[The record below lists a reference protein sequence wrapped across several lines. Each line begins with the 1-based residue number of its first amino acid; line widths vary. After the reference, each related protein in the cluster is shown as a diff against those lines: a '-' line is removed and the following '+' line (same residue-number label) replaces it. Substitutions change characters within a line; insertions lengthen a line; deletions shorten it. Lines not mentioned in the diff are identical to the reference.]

1 MEERYGKKAG
11 IGQSGNSLVLLL
23 AILVIVFCVFT
34 FIQLAFKLT
43 STDPVAAGNSYYKG
57 IFDWFR
63 LPSNLET
70 LLTRPWTVFTYMF
83 LHDGVFHLI
92 GNLIWLWVFGYILQD
107 LAGGKT
113 IIPLFIY
120 GGLAGGVL
128 FLISMHL
135 FPGLKEAAAITTL
148 EGASAGVMAIAIA
161 ITILAPNY
169 RFFPM
174 INGGIP
180 LWVITII
187 FVVIDFA
194 MVAKDI
200 NTGGHISHIGGA
212 AFGWL
217 FMWQMRKGKDWSTGM
232 SNFFNWVN
240 NLFNPEK
247 KELKKVAKEEYFY
260 KTTGTQPYKKVP
272 NLTQKR
278 IDAILDKIG
287 EKGYHQ
293 LTEEEKQILKRA
305 AEDENL

>member
-1 MEERYGKKAG
+1 MEERYAKKAG
-11 IGQSGNSLVLLL
+11 IGQRGNTLVLLL

-34 FIQLAFKLT
+34 FIQLSMRLT
-43 STDPVAAGNSYYKG
+43 STDGAVSNNSYYKG

-63 LPSNLET
+63 LPSNFET
-70 LLTRPWTVFTYMF
+70 LLSRPWTLLTYMF
-83 LHDGVFHLI
+83 MHDGVFHLI
-92 GNLIWLWVFGYILQD
+92 GNIIWLWIFGFILQD
-107 LAGGKT
+107 LAGNKT

-120 GGLAGGVL
+120 GGLSGGVL
-128 FLISMHL
+128 FLISMNI
-135 FPGLKEAAAITTL
+135 FPGLKTASSMATL

-161 ITILAPNY
+161 TTVLAPNY

-180 LWVITII
+180 LWVITVI
-187 FVVIDFA
+187 FVVVDFA

-200 NTGGHISHIGGA
+200 NSGGHISHIGGA

-217 FMWQMRKGKDWSTGM
+217 FMWQFKKGTDWSNGL
-232 SNFFNWVN
+232 NQLFKWFN
-240 NLFNPEK
+240 NLFTPAQKEDEK
-247 KELKKVAKEEYFY
+247 IPQKEFFYNTSGTKPYNKVA
-260 KTTGTQPYKKVP
+260 

-287 EKGYHQ
+287 EKGYQQ
-293 LTEEEKQILKRA
+293 LSEEEKQILKRA

>member
-1 MEERYGKKAG
+1 MEERYAKKVG
-11 IGQSGNSLVLLL
+11 IGQRGNTLVLLL
-23 AILVIVFCVFT
+23 AILVIVFCIFT
-34 FIQLAFKLT
+34 FIHLALGL
-43 STDPVAAGNSYYKG
+43 SGNDRAAANNTYYKG

-63 LPSNLET
+63 MPSDLGI
-70 LLTRPWTVFTYMF
+70 LVTRPWTILTYMF
-83 LHDGVFHLI
+83 MHDGVFHMI
-92 GNLIWLWVFGYILQD
+92 GNIIWLWIFGFILQD
-107 LAGGKT
+107 LTGNKT

-120 GGLAGGVL
+120 GGLCGAAL
-128 FLISMHL
+128 FLISMNI
-135 FPGLKEAAAITTL
+135 FPGLKPALGSTL

-161 ITILAPNY
+161 TTMLAPNY

-212 AFGWL
+212 AFGLL
-217 FMWQMRKGKDWSTGM
+217 FMRQFQKGNDWSIGL
-232 SNFFNWVN
+232 SKLFDWFN
-240 NLFNPEK
+240 NLFTPRDTKTRKAPQEK
-247 KELKKVAKEEYFY
+247 LFY
-260 KTTGTQPYKKVP
+260 KSSGTKPFNKIP